1 MQFQD
6 RGLCEGNTGGAMSV
20 FFLFYFSLGGGGGIV
35 CHDEVVCS
43 FFLEGR
49 GDGLFT
55 LVDITV
61 EVGVVEGVNHG

>member
-1 MQFQD
+1 
-6 RGLCEGNTGGAMSV
+6 MSV
-20 FFLFYFSLGGGGGIV
+20 FFWILFPFPCPGGGGVV
-35 CHDEVVCS
+35 CLGEVVCS